1 MRKEFLAGV
10 AVVALAAS
18 FGGSTTVSAQQPG
31 LMNWSGFYVGA
42 HAGWGWARFNGTW
55 IDTSGDNL
63 FPWRTKPSGF
73 LAGLHTGQNWQVN
86 TFVYGWEGDVS
97 FTSGWDQTLTGF
109 NTTSQSVLTKMSLL
123 ASLRARLGVLLNPS
137 TLVYATGGL
146 AYTNAKATGTDPANS
161 PVTTKFNTFGGVV
174 GLGAEWK
181 QTQNFSWRLE
191 GLYYVFNK
199 SNFITVSG
207 ANQYLDVKLKDALAI
222 RIAGTW
228 YFP

>member
-1 MRKEFLAGV
+1 MRKEFLAGAAV
-10 AVVALAAS
+10 AALTAAFS
-18 FGGSTTVSAQQPG
+18 NVTPASAQQPP

-42 HAGWGWARFNGTW
+42 HAGWGWARFSGTW
-55 IDTSGDNL
+55 IDTSSNNL
-63 FPWRTKPSGF
+63 YPWRTKPSGI

-86 TFVYGWEGDVS
+86 TFVYGWEADVS
-97 FTSGWDQTLTGF
+97 ATGGWDETVSGF
-109 NTTSQSVLTKMSLL
+109 ASTSQSVLTKMSLL
-123 ASLRARLGVLLNPS
+123 ASLRARLGMFLNPS
-137 TLVYATGGL
+137 TLVYVTGGL

-174 GLGAEWK
+174 GVGAEWK

-191 GLYYVFNK
+191 GLYYIFNK

-207 ANQYLDVKLKDALAI
+207 ANQYLDAKLKDALAI